1 MGNLHVPMRVLFI
14 AVVVAASGVNLFFWI
29 RALKQIANS
38 DLDPE
43 ERKKWRRRVLMFRG
57 IGLIQWEQYRRKR
70 EACSRPRQLENEGLN
85 DAPPPGSD

>member
-1 MGNLHVPMRVLFI
+1 MGELHGAARVLI
-14 AVVVAASGVNLFFWI
+14 VAVAVGAGGVSLFFWV

-43 ERKKWRRRVLMFRG
+43 ERKKWRRRVLLTRG

-70 EACSRPRQLENEGLN
+70 EACSRPRQPEDEGLN